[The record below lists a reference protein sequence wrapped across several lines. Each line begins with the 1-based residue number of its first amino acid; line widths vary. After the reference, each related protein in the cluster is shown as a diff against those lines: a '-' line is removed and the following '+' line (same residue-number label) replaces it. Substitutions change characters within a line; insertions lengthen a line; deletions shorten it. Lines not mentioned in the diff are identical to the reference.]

1 MGTSTFERRR
11 IGYVNLDV
19 SGPHLSRKRFSL
31 ISIVVAMFL
40 VLALAGL
47 VVLYVAF
54 PHRGEQMP
62 RTPWVGD
69 AMRKGVE
76 MLPTLDNQRERERER
91 TTSDA

>member
-1 MGTSTFERRR
+1 MKRRR
-11 IGYVNLDV
+11 IGYVNADV
-19 SGPHLSRKRFSL
+19 QVHTSLGKRFL
-31 ISIVVAMFL
+31 MFSIVLAMFL

-91 TTSDA
+91 EPSDA